1 MIPIKYASHPLSKDS
16 PISVGTRVA
25 AAAGWDRNNREH
37 PKLRGTVVHR
47 KRETERWVSVQFD
60 ESYCGSMKPSLIP
73 VCALVEILEEDDGL
87 PNVKDQPAGA
97 LPDRQA

>member
-16 PISVGTRVA
+16 PVSVGTRVA
-25 AAAGWDRNNREH
+25 AAAGWDRNNIEH

-60 ESYCGSMKPSLIP
+60 ESYLGSMKPSLIP
-73 VCALVEILEEDDGL
+73 VCALVEILEEDDSM
-87 PNVKDQPAGA
+87 PKAWISSAPCFQK
-97 LPDRQA
+97 